1 MATYYS
7 NGQSSVR
14 STSQVIWQQG
24 ILVPQFETN
33 SVSNFNGN
41 VISGLVISLPTVE
54 EYGFSSVCSDGNN
67 GAYLLQTVGDLVALS
82 SGMVVTS
89 YPLSSN
95 TTYSSIALLN
105 GNPYILSGSSGQV
118 YTLSGSTIVATD
130 VSLSTP
136 CSFLVSNGLNLYS
149 LQPSSSKLMEISFSS
164 LLSGTTTAIT
174 TPMTIP
180 SCVAVSGTTV
190 GVGGYSYTSL
200 ASGFTKLR
208 AYVSNS
214 ETDYVLGIVSG
225 TVVVM
230 SNVSGE
236 WAVSASLTLGGSLAH
251 LALTSDGTQALITD
265 TTNGYLYVVNVT
277 NTSLVQA
284 QKIVLAGA
292 GDVSILPTE
301 SQAIIVQPSQNLV
314 SSYNNTANVWIFNTS
329 FSLTA
334 PTVVH
339 AYGTDS
345 IVVKGSS
352 GLYWYQYGG
361 STWNLVSSY
370 PMTSTVTDITQDP
383 SGNFYVTTTLAQ
395 ISGSSY
401 GSGGYGNSLPTGASQ
416 GNVYVFSPSYGLL
429 SSAGWNGSAN
439 AVLIERGQ
447 IAVLDSS
454 AGYVRVLTL
463 LLDATILLVSSIPVS
478 GIQAIAQGERSFIV
492 STSSDVLFYEWGPPY
507 TLIQRRNGY
516 CSFYNG
522 SSWITT
528 PLGQYVL
535 PTALAFDSSGN
546 LWVTTDTNQ
555 LFEISSTGTIL
566 STATISPAPN
576 QPTVVPIGVSSLL
589 WWNDH
594 LYGTSSLSSNF
605 IRIM

>member
-174 TPMTIP
+174 TPMTTP

-214 ETDYVLGIVSG
+214 ETDYVLGIVNG

-236 WAVSASLTLGGSLAH
+236 WAISASLTLGGSLAH

-329 FSLTA
+329 FSLVD

-383 SGNFYVTTTLAQ
+383 SGNFYVTTIIAQ

-566 STATISPAPN
+566 STTTISPAPN
-576 QPTVVPIGVSSLL
+576 QPTIVPIGVSSLL